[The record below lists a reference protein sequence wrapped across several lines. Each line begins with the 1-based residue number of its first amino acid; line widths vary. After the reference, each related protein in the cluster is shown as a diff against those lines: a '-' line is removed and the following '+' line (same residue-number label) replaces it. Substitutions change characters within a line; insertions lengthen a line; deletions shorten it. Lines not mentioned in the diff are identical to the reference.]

1 MDSSGWAGSRFAIG
15 VTARAAGVGALAF
28 FAFELIVRDRLYA
41 TGAVV
46 AGAAVLLAMDLA
58 RAARTADRLF
68 ADFVE
73 ALAAGAA
80 DAPTRAAARFPA
92 LAASLARA
100 AVRLDSDRH
109 ARERRIQELE
119 SLLDTVTAALL
130 ILEDNG
136 RVFLANRAARA
147 LFGHAGV
154 RLGDIPALGA
164 AAQALQELAP
174 GARTIVR
181 LADERRMLASATGF
195 RAPDG
200 GPRRLISLQSL
211 SGELSVVELKAWQ
224 DLVRVLAHEMM
235 NSLTPIVSLAES
247 LQTLVEGSS
256 GADAQMAEAI
266 EVIARR
272 SSGLMGFVGRYRI
285 MAELPEPQPEVLAA
299 GDVIAGLERLMRGV
313 LDEKGIAFGS
323 RVEPEGLELRAD
335 PELLE
340 QAMINLLKNAIE
352 AAAGGSAP
360 RIELSCHAEDR
371 RVVLSVSDNGRG
383 LPETDPEQVFTPFFT
398 TKAGGSGVGLSLARQ
413 IAQAH
418 GGALIARRNTP
429 AGATFMLSLPM
440 ASNG

>member
-1 MDSSGWAGSRFAIG
+1 MASSSWAGSRFALG
-15 VTARAAGVGALAF
+15 VTARAAAISALAF
-28 FAFELIVRDRLYA
+28 AAFELIVRGGLYA
-41 TGAVV
+41 TGAVA
-46 AGAAVLLAMDLA
+46 AGAAALLALDLA
-58 RAARTADRLF
+58 RTAMAADRLF
-68 ADFVE
+68 ADFIE

-92 LAASLARA
+92 MAASLARA
-100 AVRLDSDRH
+100 AARLDRDRI

-130 ILEDNG
+130 IVQDDG
-136 RVFLANRAARA
+136 RVILANRAARVQC
-147 LFGHAGV
+147 GPGGT
-154 RLGDIPALGA
+154 RLGDMPVLGVA
-164 AAQALQELAP
+164 AEALQALAP
-174 GARTIVR
+174 GARAIVR

-200 GPRRLISLQSL
+200 GQRRLISLQSL
-211 SGELSVVELKAWQ
+211 SGELSAVELKAWQ

-247 LQTLVEGSS
+247 LQTLVEPST
-256 GADAQMAEAI
+256 GADAQITDAI
-266 EVIARR
+266 EVISRR
-272 SSGLMGFVGRYRI
+272 SAGLMSFVGRYRSV
-285 MAELPEPQPEVLAA
+285 AELPEPRPEIIAA
-299 GDVIAGLERLMRGV
+299 GPFAAGLERLMRGV
-313 LDEKGIAFGS
+313 MEEKAVAFRS
-323 RVEPEGLELRAD
+323 RVEPEGLVLRAD

-352 AAAGGSAP
+352 AAAGGQDP
-360 RIELSCHAEDR
+360 RIELSCRAGDG

-418 GGALIARRNTP
+418 GGALTARRNNPT
-429 AGATFMLSLPM
+429 GATFTLSLPM
-440 ASNG
+440 GV